1 MMIRRPQLPTT
12 AAFVLVAFI
21 IGLALYASATPTPL
35 YGVYQAEWHFS
46 TPVLTLIYAVYCFG
60 VLAALLLAGRV
71 SDEVGRRPVL
81 ALALAGLIVS
91 AILFLLA
98 DSVAWLFAARALQ
111 GVTTGTAL
119 GAAGA
124 ALLDLHPRRD
134 GNHASLINGVVS
146 VLGIGSGALVASILV
161 EYAPGPLETP
171 FLVLLALL
179 GVALA
184 GALAMPE
191 PVQRSGG
198 RVRPQIP
205 RVPTAIRG
213 QFTLSGLGVLA
224 SWSVGGLYLAL
235 GPALARDL
243 LHTDNHL
250 AGGGAMFLLTASGAL
265 AQLGWRAMPPRRA
278 ASVGAAILAAGMA
291 LTIVS
296 ISAGSAALFLASG
309 VVTGAGF
316 GLAFLGA
323 LRSLTA
329 VVPAH
334 RRAEVMSAFYVV
346 AYLSIS
352 VPAIVAGLAVT
363 ELGLEPAARIFSSAV
378 ALVALTVAVAA
389 AGPRQRVPEPSFT
402 AHGSS

>member
-1 MMIRRPQLPTT
+1 MMLPRRQLPTT

-60 VLAALLLAGRV
+60 VLTALLLVGRV

-81 ALALAGLIVS
+81 AAALAGLIAS

-111 GVTTGTAL
+111 GLTTGTAL

-161 EYAPGPLETP
+161 EYAPAPLETP

-191 PVQRSGG
+191 PVERGAG
-198 RVRPQIP
+198 RRVRPQVP
-205 RVPTAIRG
+205 RVPAAIRG

-235 GPALARDL
+235 GPALVRDL

-250 AGGGAMFLLTASGAL
+250 AGGAAMLVLCASGAVS
-265 AQLGWRAMPPRRA
+265 QIGWRAMEARRA

-296 ISAGSAALFLASG
+296 ISVGSAALFLVAG
-309 VVTGAGF
+309 GVTGAGF

-352 VPAIVAGLAVT
+352 VPAIMAGLAVT
-363 ELGLEPAARIFSSAV
+363 ELGLEPAARIFATAV

-389 AGPRQRVPEPSFT
+389 RRQRVPAPT
-402 AHGSS
+402 LMAQGSS

>member
-1 MMIRRPQLPTT
+1 MTRRPQLPAA
-12 AAFVLVAFI
+12 AAFALVAFI

-60 VLAALLLAGRV
+60 VLAALLLVGRV

-81 ALALAGLIVS
+81 AAALAGLIGS
-91 AILFLLA
+91 AVLFLLA

-111 GVTTGTAL
+111 GLTTGTVL

-146 VLGIGSGALVASILV
+146 VLGIGTGALVASVLV
-161 EYAPGPLETP
+161 QYAPSPLETP
-171 FLVLLALL
+171 FVLLLALL
-179 GVALA
+179 AVALA
-184 GALAMPE
+184 GALALPE
-191 PVQRSGG
+191 PVARRAGWS
-198 RVRPQIP
+198 VRPQAP
-205 RVPTAIRG
+205 RVPSEIRG
-213 QFTLSGLGVLA
+213 QFALSGLGVLA

-250 AGGGAMFLLTASGAL
+250 AGGAAMIILCVSGAIS
-265 AQLGWRAMPPRRA
+265 QLGWHAMDARRA
-278 ASVGAAILAAGMA
+278 ASIGAGILAAGMA
-291 LTIVS
+291 LTIGS
-296 ISAGSAALFLASG
+296 LSAGSAAFFLAAG
-309 VVTGAGF
+309 AVTGAGF

-329 VVPAH
+329 VVPAD

-352 VPAIVAGLAVT
+352 VPAIAAGLAVT
-363 ELGLEPAARIFSSAV
+363 ELGLEPAARIFSAAV
-378 ALVALTVAVAA
+378 ALVALAVAVVARRRPLLRLA
-389 AGPRQRVPEPSFT
+389 RA
-402 AHGSS
+402 